1 LQEVVTT
8 NAAPAAADEAKRFRS
23 LLIIAAAICVPF
35 VIAQVAMAVFLTPIF
50 ADMYAD
56 LDIAVRSP
64 QSALFAL
71 SHGPLLVLLLLA
83 CDLLLFLVMYLLARR
98 YRPWLLFVPAA
109 VFILTTGFWVPL
121 LYMPIF
127 DSMNLVK

>member
-1 LQEVVTT
+1 MTT
-8 NAAPAAADEAKRFRS
+8 NAKPCVDDGAKRFRR
-23 LLIIAAAICVPF
+23 LLITAAAICVPF
-35 VIAQVAMAVFLTPIF
+35 VTAQVAMAVFVTPIF
-50 ADMYAD
+50 SDMYAES
-56 LDIAVRSP
+56 DIAVRSP

-83 CDLLLFLVMYLLARR
+83 CDLLFFLVMYLLARR

-109 VFILTTGFWVPL
+109 GFILTTGFWVPL

-127 DSMNLVK
+127 DSMNMVR

>member
-1 LQEVVTT
+1 MEQVATT
-8 NAAPAAADEAKRFRS
+8 QTGPTAADGANRFRS
-23 LLIIAAAICVPF
+23 LLIVAAVLCAPF
-35 VIAQVAMAVFLTPIF
+35 VIAQVAMAVWVTPIF
-50 ADMYAD
+50 ADMYAES
-56 LDIAVRSP
+56 DIAVRFP

-83 CDLLLFLVMYLLARR
+83 CDLALFLVMYLLARR

-109 VFILTTGFWVPL
+109 VLILTTGVWVPL

-127 DSMNLVK
+127 DSMNVVP

>member
-1 LQEVVTT
+1 MTT
-8 NAAPAAADEAKRFRS
+8 NAGPSTDDEAKRFRS
-23 LLIIAAAICVPF
+23 LFTIAAAICLPF
-35 VIAQVAMAVFLTPIF
+35 VIAQVAMAVFVTPIF
-50 ADMYAD
+50 ADMYAES
-56 LDIAVRSP
+56 DIAVRSP

-83 CDLLLFLVMYLLARR
+83 CDLLFFLVMYLFARR

-121 LYMPIF
+121 LYVPIF
-127 DSMNLVK
+127 DSMNVVR